1 MHDIVNLEG
10 RGIPAVA
17 VVTEQFRSGAQ
28 AQGEAL
34 GFDPAIVFVE
44 HPIQDR
50 TDEEMGAIARQA
62 LAEILEALVGS
73 GGSG

>member
-17 VVTEQFRSGAQ
+17 IVTEQFRSGAQ
-28 AQGEAL
+28 SQGQTL
-34 GFDPAIVFVE
+34 GFEPAVVYVE

-50 TDEEMGAIARQA
+50 TNEEMAAIARGALDEILQA
-62 LAEILEALVGS
+62 LLIA
-73 GGSG
+73 

>member
-1 MHDIVNLEG
+1 VHDIVNLEG

-28 AQGEAL
+28 AQGQAL

-50 TDEEMGAIARQA
+50 TDEERGAIARKA
-62 LAEILEALVGS
+62 LAEILQALTGS
-73 GGSG
+73 SAAV

>member
-17 VVTEQFRSGAQ
+17 IVTEQFRSGAV
-28 AQGEAL
+28 AQGKAL
-34 GFDPAIVFVE
+34 GFAPAVIYVE

-50 TDEEMGAIARQA
+50 TAAEMAAIAQTA
-62 LAEILEALVGS
+62 LDEIVAALTKAA
-73 GGSG
+73 

>member
-1 MHDIVNLEG
+1 VHDIVNLEG

-28 AQGEAL
+28 AQGKAL
-34 GFDPAIVFVE
+34 GFDPAIVYVE

-50 TDEEMGAIARQA
+50 TVEEMGAIARKA
-62 LAEILEALVGS
+62 LAEILQALTSSSATV
-73 GGSG
+73 